1 MQVSELVRKVSL
13 RRGLSPRTIKTYQ
26 NCLNKFF
33 RVVKKDPNYLKKSDI
48 QDYLD
53 GLLERKA
60 PGNTINVYL
69 NALKFFYE
77 QVLNKKLTLNLRF
90 SKKRKTLPTFLTQEE
105 TSNFFKVIKNK
116 KHKLMVTLMYS
127 AGLRVSELVHLK
139 VEDFNFENNYG
150 WVREGKGKK
159 DRLFIIAKK
168 LKEEIIEHIDKNAL
182 KHDSWLFPGF
192 KNKHYSVS
200 SIQNIVKKTAKKA
213 SINRNIHPHTLRHS
227 FATHLIQNGYSVLEL
242 QPLLGHRNI
251 ETTLIYTH
259 MASPNLIKIKSPFD
273 QLENR

>member
-1 MQVSELVRKVSL
+1 
-13 RRGLSPRTIKTYQ
+13 
-26 NCLNKFF
+26 
-33 RVVKKDPNYLKKSDI
+33 
-48 QDYLD
+48 
-53 GLLERKA
+53 
-60 PGNTINVYL
+60 
-69 NALKFFYE
+69 
-77 QVLNKKLTLNLRF
+77 
-90 SKKRKTLPTFLTQEE
+90 
-105 TSNFFKVIKNK
+105 
-116 KHKLMVTLMYS
+116 MYS